1 MKNAIFYHQSSIL
14 DLLTCCWLLLR
25 IASPCSTG
33 RA

>member
-1 MKNAIFYHQSSIL
+1 MKNAIFYLRSSIL

-25 IASPCSTG
+25 IASPCSTR

>member
-1 MKNAIFYHQSSIL
+1 MKNAFFYLQSSIL

-25 IASPCSTG
+25 IASPCSTQ